1 MKKLLSLILAFALML
16 SVLPVQAFAENEA
29 QGSYN
34 INIPAE
40 CWQDL
45 AESNGLFDGFVMKQA
60 MGDVGLFGTNAREY
74 LTGVE
79 QSVYD
84 KLKAFIVKIANN
96 GGLTETTFA
105 PTDFEGLVYSWPT
118 ATDVLVAFESQV
130 NMTDVWTALV
140 HDCPYELYWFDKN
153 RENASVGF
161 TTHDDGTNV
170 SITQFTVVLPVSINW
185 RSTPGQSTTMTTDVS
200 RVNQAVKNA
209 KYIAEKYATADDYT
223 KMEGFK
229 NEICN
234 IVSYKSNEIT
244 DGSFYVNNS
253 SWQMINVFDGDHETN
268 TVSYGYAKAF
278 QYLCDI
284 SEFDN
289 AQCYTIEGTVD
300 GEEYM
305 WNIVTMEDGKT
316 YLVDVAS
323 YDTDM
328 PGQYGQYWFAGYDDG
343 GRWSSFEVNG
353 RRYAYH
359 SNNNLF
365 DVELLILAD
374 KDYFYQPE
382 GTLYSGQC
390 GDNAHWLLNE
400 NGTLTIQG
408 WGDMWSEYT
417 INNTHSYLPPWH
429 DYVKDIK
436 NIVVKPGITSIG
448 DYRFYLCQYAQT
460 ATIPDTV
467 TSIGRMAF
475 YSCMALKELSVPDS
489 VIYLNEGSFGNCSS
503 LEKITLS
510 ENITAIPD
518 WLLNSAA
525 VTEIV
530 IPDGVTSIGL
540 NAFYLCNNLKEVT
553 LPASLNTISES
564 AFYAYPENTIET
576 VHYKGTEHQW
586 AEIRIDKNNENLT
599 NAYMHFDYDKD
610 AVFNITAGQCE
621 NGQVILDKST
631 AKYEETVTVT
641 AVPADRYQCTRILV
655 NGAEIQGNTFV
666 VHGDSVVTAQFI
678 PVDAGVIAFGVCG
691 DNLTWTLTGDYQL
704 MISGTGKMTD
714 YDSYSAVPWAEYAP
728 EIKEIIIEDG
738 AQTIGKY
745 AFYGLSG
752 LINVSVPQSVT
763 AIYDYAFTNCAAL
776 AEINIPT
783 SVKTIRDYAFK
794 GCSSLK
800 NIVIPEGIT
809 SVGMC
814 TFQGCGSLEK
824 VVIPDSVNGISWRA
838 FSGCKSLKNIQFP
851 KHSIHISAYAFEGCK
866 SLETVNTYAEN
877 GNATFIDEYA
887 FSGCTGLRTAKLA
900 GVRYIGTGA
909 FKNCTALEQVII
921 NTDGVTR
928 DIIQLSKIC
937 RNTFDGCRNLK
948 TIYIPIEI
956 KTIENSAFAGCTS
969 LENVCYQGTKP
980 QWQKIK
986 VEPNNEN
993 LHRKETFFEAGQDGR
1008 TVPVYRLYHMQTAEH
1023 FYTRSANERDSMVAA
1038 GWIYE
1043 GHAFYS
1049 PLATGQAVYR
1059 LKNPTSGYHHY
1070 PYDEDEI
1077 KFMLSDGWIDEGFAW
1092 YSAKNFPGA
1101 MPIYRLYNINILTGV
1116 HHFTASEKEKAIL
1129 LAEGW
1134 RNEGTAWYGFGSSAK
1149 PDVPDTPDT
1158 PVTPEQSPQPEITP
1172 SPDPGVPENPG
1183 DTPAYTYTVPA
1194 YRFENVVTGEQFFT
1208 VHRSEKEVLSATFGW
1223 KYTGVDFHLPGDGGQ
1238 KVYRMMDPKT
1248 YYHHYTASQKEIE
1261 TLKSQGWVYEG
1272 FAFYSAKD
1280 LPRALPVH
1288 RLFNLNARYGTHA
1301 YTVDDGLKNKLENQG
1316 WRYEGAGWYALAKP

>member
-40 CWQDL
+40 CFQDL

-60 MGDVGLFGTNAREY
+60 MGDVGLFGTNARGY
-74 LTGVE
+74 LSSVE

-118 ATDVLVAFESQV
+118 ATDVLAAFESQV

-268 TVSYGYAKAF
+268 TVSHGYAKAF

-323 YDTDM
+323 YDTDI

-390 GDNAHWLLNE
+390 GDNAHWILNE

-530 IPDGVTSIGL
+530 IPDGVTSIGD
-540 NAFYLCNNLKEVT
+540 NAFYQCNKLKEIT
-553 LPASLNTISES
+553 LPVELTSVGES
-564 AFYAYPENTIET
+564 AFNTYPSDVMER
-576 VHYKGTEHQW
+576 VYYKGTAIQW
-586 AEIRIDKNNENLT
+586 SNIKFGKYNENLNDAHIIYSHISENIIRYSGKTRYDTSLSIARATKSAMGTEKFDNVIIASGT
-599 NAYMHFDYDKD
+599 NFAD
-610 AVFNITAGQCE
+610 ALAGSYLAKVKNAAILITDGKNNSE
-621 NGQVILDKST
+621 IKNYIDDNLISGGTVYILGGT
-631 AKYEETVTVT
+631 A
-641 AVPADRYQCTRILV
+641 AVPQSTEDALKDFNVKRVKGKSRFETNIEILK
-655 NGAEIQGNTFV
+655 E
-666 VHGDSVVTAQFI
+666 
-678 PVDAGVIAFGVCG
+678 AGVT
-691 DNLTWTLTGDYQL
+691 NQ
-704 MISGTGKMTD
+704 
-714 YDSYSAVPWAEYAP
+714 
-728 EIKEIIIEDG
+728 EIIIATAYNFADSLSASAAGNPILLVDNNKGYLTSAQKEYLATLTTVKYYIVGGTG
-738 AQTIGKY
+738 AVNENLEAEISKYGTVERIKGKTRYETSVEIAEKFFTI
-745 AFYGLSG
+745 
-752 LINVSVPQSVT
+752 PQSVVLAYAENFPDGLCGGPLST
-763 AIYDYAFTNCAAL
+763 AMNAPLILTKSGQQSAAKDY
-776 AEINIPT
+776 
-783 SVKTIRDYAFK
+783 VQR
-794 GCSSLK
+794 
-800 NIVIPEGIT
+800 
-809 SVGMC
+809 
-814 TFQGCGSLEK
+814 
-824 VVIPDSVNGISWRA
+824 NGIS
-838 FSGCKSLKNIQFP
+838 
-851 KHSIHISAYAFEGCK
+851 
-866 SLETVNTYAEN
+866 N
-877 GNATFIDEYA
+877 GAVLGGAALIDA
-887 FSGCTGLRTAKLA
+887 DTAM
-900 GVRYIGTGA
+900 
-909 FKNCTALEQVII
+909 
-921 NTDGVTR
+921 
-928 DIIQLSKIC
+928 DIL
-937 RNTFDGCRNLK
+937 
-948 TIYIPIEI
+948 
-956 KTIENSAFAGCTS
+956 
-969 LENVCYQGTKP
+969 
-980 QWQKIK
+980 
-986 VEPNNEN
+986 
-993 LHRKETFFEAGQDGR
+993 
-1008 TVPVYRLYHMQTAEH
+1008 
-1023 FYTRSANERDSMVAA
+1023 VA
-1038 GWIYE
+1038 
-1043 GHAFYS
+1043 
-1049 PLATGQAVYR
+1049 
-1059 LKNPTSGYHHY
+1059 
-1070 PYDEDEI
+1070 
-1077 KFMLSDGWIDEGFAW
+1077 
-1092 YSAKNFPGA
+1092 
-1101 MPIYRLYNINILTGV
+1101 
-1116 HHFTASEKEKAIL
+1116 
-1129 LAEGW
+1129 
-1134 RNEGTAWYGFGSSAK
+1134 
-1149 PDVPDTPDT
+1149 
-1158 PVTPEQSPQPEITP
+1158 
-1172 SPDPGVPENPG
+1172 
-1183 DTPAYTYTVPA
+1183 
-1194 YRFENVVTGEQFFT
+1194 
-1208 VHRSEKEVLSATFGW
+1208 
-1223 KYTGVDFHLPGDGGQ
+1223 
-1238 KVYRMMDPKT
+1238 
-1248 YYHHYTASQKEIE
+1248 
-1261 TLKSQGWVYEG
+1261 
-1272 FAFYSAKD
+1272 
-1280 LPRALPVH
+1280 
-1288 RLFNLNARYGTHA
+1288 
-1301 YTVDDGLKNKLENQG
+1301 
-1316 WRYEGAGWYALAKP
+1316 